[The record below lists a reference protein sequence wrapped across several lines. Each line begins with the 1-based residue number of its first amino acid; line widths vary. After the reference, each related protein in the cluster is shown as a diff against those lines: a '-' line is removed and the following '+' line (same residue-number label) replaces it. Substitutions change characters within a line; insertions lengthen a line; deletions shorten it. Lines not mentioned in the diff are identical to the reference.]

1 MSTKPNSTRLSALFS
16 FPRCRERGKGE
27 GTGDEDAWARA
38 THTYARTQEK
48 THTHTHTHTHT
59 WHAHEL
65 GLNGNMRDEKNK
77 NVQGL
82 AGVSK
87 EEMKRV
93 IIAYEPV
100 WAIGTGLTAT
110 PEGAQVCPGDRLPS
124 HATILFVC

>member
-48 THTHTHTHTHT
+48 THTHTHT